1 MAGPSPGASAPG
13 EDSRPRAATGS
24 IGAVA
29 LLSLALLLVSL
40 SLGTAP
46 LEIATGLAVAAGLAV
61 GERRALP
68 LLAPAL
74 AVVALLLASALG
86 RGGGELAEALGR
98 AWPLAPLLAVPMLR
112 PRLNPA
118 QVERLVQVG
127 LAAALIPVVW
137 AAIELL
143 RVGALPWDHPARGP
157 FSHHLTYGYA
167 LLPPIAVALDRR
179 SWVALPLVLGV
190 GLAGSSGPLLAMVVV
205 SAAIWWRPLPALV
218 GGAAAALCLIGLM
231 HGQADLDQRVVLWE
245 SGVAVAVGQPLG
257 AGPLGVREALGA
269 AQEALRPGFYFPL
282 HAHDTMLQA
291 AAMAGPAMWLGW
303 AWLGVSLWR
312 HTGRAGQAALAAL
325 LVGGATQ
332 DTLGDL
338 EVVRALLVWATFLP
352 LAPAGP
358 STATLHPGTAPPPL
372 TSHPPR

>member
-46 LEIATGLAVAAGLAV
+46 LELATGLAVVVGLAV

-86 RGGGELAEALGR
+86 GGGRELVEALGR
-98 AWPLAPLLAVPMLR
+98 AWPLAPLLAVPMLV

-118 QVERLVQVG
+118 QLERLVQLG
-127 LAAALIPVVW
+127 LAAALVPVVW
-137 AAIELL
+137 AAVELL
-143 RVGALPWDHPARGP
+143 RVGALPWAHPAQGP

-167 LLPPIAVALDRR
+167 LLPPIAVALYRR
-179 SWVALPLVLGV
+179 SWLALPLALGV
-190 GLAGSSGPLLAMVVV
+190 GLAGSSGPLLALVVV
-205 SAAIWWRPLPALV
+205 ATAVWWRPLPALV
-218 GGAAAALCLIGLM
+218 GGAAAALVLIGLL
-231 HGQADLDQRVVLWE
+231 HGQTELDQRVVLWE
-245 SGVAVAVGQPLG
+245 SGVMVAVGQPLG
-257 AGPLGVREALGA
+257 AGPLGVREALGV

-291 AAMAGPAMWLGW
+291 AAMAGPAMWLCW

-325 LVGGATQ
+325 VVGGTTQ

-338 EVVRALLVWATFLP
+338 EVVRALLVWATLLP
-352 LAPAGP
+352 LELGGP
-358 STATLHPGTAPPPL
+358 PTAPLPLGTDPPPP
-372 TSHPPR
+372 TSNPSR